1 MLWDRPATV
10 RNPGEDA
17 TPPGLALF
25 HSDGEVDEFDFAPL
39 WSMDALVNTKSG
51 VAAFVGADDS
61 LSLNESLRCYDI
73 ITGEMLFS
81 FEGTWIPLGFIEDGW
96 SLVAMEA
103 ETRWKPIH
111 GKADRRALENFT
123 GEGYSLKY
131 SVHIIDVLSGEKTS
145 TIVVFDTVSRKIR
158 WEDRFDFKPQLAVDA
173 GLLFAALP
181 EFPYITD
188 EIDADE
194 RPVKLWALDVRGEV
208 SMPID
213 VGDAIRDRNFSFI
226 VSSDGR
232 SVFFQ
237 SQRESETVS
246 MKMPFYGGAEREW
259 GDLCAWRD
267 GEITL
272 IAELDGKHVRQ
283 QMGICRRGKTLLCA
297 EIEYDEETRYPVEGT
312 LSFFL
317 TDLPAPNRRDL
328 AIEGEIWSVS
338 MSQGGRWI
346 AYTAA
351 VDGLLR
357 THLLDTIRGED
368 NILVECGLRSR
379 FYGFAGADHA
389 DIIMPY
395 MNAALFGIGP
405 TESNQPP
412 EGASLL

>member
-10 RNPGEDA
+10 RDPGEDA

-25 HSDGEVDEFDFAPL
+25 HSNGKVDEFNFAPL
-39 WSMDALVNTKSG
+39 WSMDALVNTNSG

-81 FEGTWIPLGFIEDGW
+81 FDGTWVPLGFMDDGW

-103 ETRWKPIH
+103 ETKWKLTH
-111 GKADRRALENFT
+111 GKTDGWALENFT
-123 GEGYSLKY
+123 DTGYALKY
-131 SVHIIDVLSGEKTS
+131 SVHIIDVLSGEKSS
-145 TIVVFDTVSRKIR
+145 TVVVFDTVSRTIR

-181 EFPYITD
+181 EFPYIID
-188 EIDADE
+188 EIDADK
-194 RPVKLWALDVRGEV
+194 RPAKLWALDLRAGE
-208 SMPID
+208 SIPID
-213 VGDAIRDRNFSFI
+213 VGNYIQDRNFSFI
-226 VSSDGR
+226 VSKDGR

-237 SQRESETVS
+237 SQKESETVS

-297 EIEYDEETRYPVEGT
+297 EIEYDEETNFPMEGT

-317 TDLPAPNRRDL
+317 TDISAPDHRDL
-328 AIEGEIWSVS
+328 AIEGDIWSVS
-338 MSQGGRWI
+338 MSPGGRWI

-357 THLLDTIRGED
+357 THVLDTLRDED
-368 NILVECGLRSR
+368 SILVESGLRSR

-405 TESNQPP
+405 SESNQPP
-412 EGASLL
+412 EGGSLL